1 MAFGTVMSATISGIH
16 VEMIHV
22 EADVSNGLPMF
33 SMVGYLSSEV
43 KEAGERV
50 RTALKNEGFEYPV
63 KKIII
68 NLSPATI
75 RKRGAIFDLPIAISI
90 MISAGQIPQ
99 EKVKNILIVGEL
111 GLDGKVLNV
120 NGILAMVMEAKASG
134 ITTCIVPKENE
145 EEGRLVEGVK
155 VYGFSTTREVYNF
168 LLSGKDKVKGEAKG
182 GGKEEARGEAK
193 EEARGEARE
202 EARGEARGE
211 AKKEFKGVN
220 IAQSKKGV
228 SGKTERVE
236 TNTVETNTME
246 TNTVDFSDIFG
257 QKAVKRAAEIA
268 VAGGH
273 NLLLIGPPGSGK
285 SLIARA
291 IPTILPSLENHESM
305 EITKIYSIMGLLR
318 KGKPLITS
326 PPFRAVH
333 HTATKTSLVGGGK
346 IPRIGEITLAHKGI
360 LYLDELPEFTRA
372 VIEVLRQPLE
382 DKSIQITRTSGTYVF
397 PADFILVCAM
407 NPCPCGMY
415 PNLEKCSC
423 SPSQIQK
430 YLGKISQ
437 PFLDR
442 IDLCVEVPRLRY
454 EDLKEGGRGESGKG
468 ESGKGENGRGEEI
481 KEEAE
486 KGEKGK
492 EEERKGE
499 SWKGE
504 SGKGESGKGESG
516 RGESRREESSEEVRK
531 RVVEAREIQRERYLD
546 SAINGSLS
554 PKEVQKY
561 CALDKEGEEIM
572 ERAYHKL
579 HLTARSYHKILKV
592 ARTIADMD
600 GCQTILPKHLREGIA
615 YRTLDKK
622 YWGGN

>member
-68 NLSPATI
+68 NLSPATV

-99 EKVKNILIVGEL
+99 KKVNDILIVGEL
-111 GLDGKVLNV
+111 GLDGKILNV
-120 NGILAMVMEAKASG
+120 NGILAMVMEAKESG
-134 ITTCIVPKENE
+134 IRACIVPKENE
-145 EEGRLVEGVK
+145 EEARLVEGVE
-155 VYGFSTTREVYNF
+155 VYGFSRTREVYEF
-168 LLSGKDKVKGEAKG
+168 LLSGKFGRGKGVKSDAELELKGKVKSKDESEALLELKG
-182 GGKEEARGEAK
+182 KVKSKHESDVLLELKGKARNGYES
-193 EEARGEARE
+193 EVGSERE
-202 EARGEARGE
+202 
-211 AKKEFKGVN
+211 
-220 IAQSKKGV
+220 SK
-228 SGKTERVE
+228 
-236 TNTVETNTME
+236 
-246 TNTVDFSDIFG
+246 TVDFSDIFG
-257 QKAVKRAAEIA
+257 QRAVKRAAEIA
-268 VAGGH
+268 VTGGH

-285 SLIARA
+285 SLIAGA
-291 IPTILPSLENHESM
+291 MKEILPTLDNHESM
-305 EITKIYSIMGLLR
+305 EITKIYSIMGLLK
-318 KGKPLITS
+318 KGRPLITS

-360 LYLDELPEFTRA
+360 LYLDELPEFARA

-382 DKSIQITRTSGTYVF
+382 DKSIQISRTSGTYVF

-415 PNLEKCSC
+415 PDLEKCSC
-423 SPSQIQK
+423 SPSQITH

-454 EDLKEGGRGESGKG
+454 EDLKDG
-468 ESGKGENGRGEEI
+468 
-481 KEEAE
+481 
-486 KGEKGK
+486 GK
-492 EEERKGE
+492 EESGGEGSESRENGERKSE
-499 SWKGE
+499 
-504 SGKGESGKGESG
+504 
-516 RGESRREESSEEVRK
+516 REGSESSKEVRK
-531 RVVEAREIQRERYLD
+531 RVVAARQIQKVRYKD
-546 SAINGSLS
+546 STINGGLS

-561 CALDKEGEEIM
+561 CALNREGEEMM
-572 ERAYHKL
+572 ERAYNKL

-600 GCQTILPKHLREGIA
+600 GCQDVLPKHLREAIA
-615 YRTLDKK
+615 FRTLDKK